1 MTATENVNKYRISS
15 NFESSG
21 ILGIFTKIE
30 VSSGAYGTIQGKNQY
45 NAFNYNI
52 PGDISSAAF
61 FLVLT
66 ALNKNSKLLIKNV
79 NINNNGTRINL
90 VQRTDE
96 FINDYWSVSASTGT
110 PEYYARRDNTTILI
124 APTPV
129 STVDGI
135 VAHVSRPTALT
146 TATPNNYFT
155 DFCYNAL
162 YNASMVEALLFMKNY
177 EAIAVYES
185 RYKEDVL
192 ALRNQARRT
201 RRDDMESPASPA
213 GGDNTILQGNL

>member
-1 MTATENVNKYRISS
+1 MANYTYLVNDIIESTENDNSDFTSAIPKFVNRAELRLTTDLDDYGLVTHTSVA
-15 NFESSG
+15 
-21 ILGIFTKIE
+21 
-30 VSSGAYGTIQGKNQY
+30 VSSGKNVVTLPSGTRI
-45 NAFNYNI
+45 
-52 PGDISSAAF
+52 
-61 FLVLT
+61 
-66 ALNKNSKLLIKNV
+66 IKNV
-79 NINNNGTRINL
+79 NINNAGTKINL

-110 PEYYARRDNTTILI
+110 PEYYARRNNTTILI

-135 VAHVSRPTALT
+135 VAHISRPVTLSSASDT
-146 TATPNNYFT
+146 NYFS

-201 RRDDMESPASPA
+201 RRDDMESPANPA
-213 GGDNTILQGNL
+213 GGDNAILQGSL

>member
-1 MTATENVNKYRISS
+1 MANYTFLVNDIIESTENDNSDFASAISKFVNRAELRLTTDLDDYGLVIYTSVA
-15 NFESSG
+15 
-21 ILGIFTKIE
+21 
-30 VSSGAYGTIQGKNQY
+30 VSSGKNLITLPSGTR
-45 NAFNYNI
+45 
-52 PGDISSAAF
+52 
-61 FLVLT
+61 V
-66 ALNKNSKLLIKNV
+66 IKNI
-79 NINNNGTRINL
+79 NINNGGTRINL

-135 VAHVSRPTALT
+135 VVHISRPTTLSS
-146 TATPNNYFT
+146 ATNTNYFS

-201 RRDDMESPASPA
+201 RRDDMQSPANPA
-213 GGDNTILQGNL
+213 GGDNAILQGSL

>member
-1 MTATENVNKYRISS
+1 MANYTYLVNDIIESTENDNSDFTSAIPKFVNRAELRLTTDLDDYGLVTHTSVA
-15 NFESSG
+15 
-21 ILGIFTKIE
+21 
-30 VSSGAYGTIQGKNQY
+30 VSSGKNVVTLPSGTRI
-45 NAFNYNI
+45 
-52 PGDISSAAF
+52 
-61 FLVLT
+61 
-66 ALNKNSKLLIKNV
+66 IKNV
-79 NINNNGTRINL
+79 NINNAGTKINL

-135 VAHVSRPTALT
+135 VVHISRPTTLSS
-146 TATPNNYFT
+146 ATNTNYFS

-201 RRDDMESPASPA
+201 RRDDMQSPANPA
-213 GGDNTILQGNL
+213 GGDNAILQGSL

>member
-1 MTATENVNKYRISS
+1 MANYTYLVNDIIESTENDNSDFTNAIPKFVNRAELRLTTDLDDYGLVTHTSVA
-15 NFESSG
+15 
-21 ILGIFTKIE
+21 
-30 VSSGAYGTIQGKNQY
+30 VSSGKNVVTLPSGTR
-45 NAFNYNI
+45 
-52 PGDISSAAF
+52 
-61 FLVLT
+61 V
-66 ALNKNSKLLIKNV
+66 IKNV
-79 NINNNGTRINL
+79 NINNAGTRINL

-135 VAHVSRPTALT
+135 VVHISRPVTLSS
-146 TATPNNYFT
+146 ATNTNYFS

-177 EAIAVYES
+177 EAISVYES

-201 RRDDMESPASPA
+201 RRDDMQSPANPA
-213 GGDNTILQGNL
+213 GGDNAILQGSL